1 MKYLIM
7 ECHMSHAVALSS
19 DGRFLKVANMDY
31 ETGQTVDYVVELSK
45 KPKIP
50 AVYKYIGGFA
60 ALAACL
66 CLFFF
71 GFYSPNYLPYG
82 TVYLTI
88 NPELE
93 MTLSKNGRVLFLEPL
108 NGDGAALIH
117 DYEYKGKDRDEV
129 IRELIELSIEDEYLS
144 DGGKVALSVS
154 SKNLEW
160 SEKLCSEIMDNSDDI
175 SGRDYT
181 SKIEESSDNTVIFT
195 VSKSNSEQQPPS
207 TSAPTEN
214 TSEETSAAQESTT
227 APTSAPT
234 ENTSAAQ
241 ESTSAPTYAP
251 TENTSAQSSFISD
264 SRAKEIAFAHSGID
278 PSSAVIEK
286 VELEEDDGI
295 WEYEVEFKS
304 GSVEYKYKINAANG
318 NIIDFEKETDDD

>member
-129 IRELIELSIEDEYLS
+129 IRELIDLSVENEYLS
-144 DGGKVALSVS
+144 DGGKVALSIS

-160 SEKLCSEIMDNSDDI
+160 SEKLCSEITDNSDDI
-175 SGRDYT
+175 YGKNYT
-181 SKIEESSDNTVIFT
+181 SKIEESSDNTIVFT
-195 VSKSNSEQQPPS
+195 VSKGDEEHEQN
-207 TSAPTEN
+207 TSSTEN
-214 TSEETSAAQESTT
+214 TSENSSAPTESTT

>member
-181 SKIEESSDNTVIFT
+181 SKIEESSDNTIVFT
-195 VSKSNSEQQPPS
+195 VSKGDEEHEQN
-207 TSAPTEN
+207 TSSTEN
-214 TSEETSAAQESTT
+214 TSENSSAPTESTT

>member
-129 IRELIELSIEDEYLS
+129 IRELIDLSVENEYLS
-144 DGGKVALSVS
+144 DGGKVALSIS

-160 SEKLCSEIMDNSDDI
+160 SEKLCSEITDNSDDI
-175 SGRDYT
+175 YGKNYT
-181 SKIEESSDNTVIFT
+181 SKIEESSDNTIVFT
-195 VSKSNSEQQPPS
+195 VSKGDEEHEQN
-207 TSAPTEN
+207 TSSTEN
-214 TSEETSAAQESTT
+214 TSENSSAPTESTT

-234 ENTSAAQ
+234 EETSAAQ

>member
-93 MTLSKNGRVLFLEPL
+93 MTLSKNGRVLSLEPL

-117 DYEYKGKDRDEV
+117 DYEYKNKDRDEV
-129 IRELIELSIEDEYLS
+129 IKELIELSIEDEYLS

-207 TSAPTEN
+207 ASAPTEN
-214 TSEETSAAQESTT
+214 TSEE
-227 APTSAPT
+227 
-234 ENTSAAQ
+234 TSAAQ

>member
-129 IRELIELSIEDEYLS
+129 IKELIELSIEDEYLS

-175 SGRDYT
+175 YGKNYT
-181 SKIEESSDNTVIFT
+181 SKIEESSDNTIVFT
-195 VSKSNSEQQPPS
+195 VSKGDEEHEQNTSSPENTSANS
-207 TSAPTEN
+207 SAPT
-214 TSEETSAAQESTT
+214 ESTT

-234 ENTSAAQ
+234 EETSAAQ

>member
-1 MKYLIM
+1 
-7 ECHMSHAVALSS
+7 MSHAVALSS

-93 MTLSKNGRVLFLEPL
+93 MTLSKNGRVLSLEPL

-117 DYEYKGKDRDEV
+117 DYEYKNKDRDEV
-129 IRELIELSIEDEYLS
+129 IKELIELSIEDEYLS

-207 TSAPTEN
+207 ASAPTEN
-214 TSEETSAAQESTT
+214 TSEE
-227 APTSAPT
+227 
-234 ENTSAAQ
+234 TSAAQ

>member
-93 MTLSKNGRVLFLEPL
+93 MTLSKNGRVLSLAPL

-129 IRELIELSIEDEYLS
+129 IRELIDLSVENEYLS
-144 DGGKVALSVS
+144 DGGKVALSIS

-160 SEKLCSEIMDNSDDI
+160 SEKLCSEITDNSDDI
-175 SGRDYT
+175 YGKNYT
-181 SKIEESSDNTVIFT
+181 SKIEESSDNTIVFT
-195 VSKSNSEQQPPS
+195 VSKGDEEHEQN
-207 TSAPTEN
+207 TSSTEN
-214 TSEETSAAQESTT
+214 TSENSSAPTESTT

-234 ENTSAAQ
+234 E
-241 ESTSAPTYAP
+241 STSA
-251 TENTSAQSSFISD
+251 SSGLISD
-264 SRAKEIAFAHSGID
+264 SKAKEIAFAHAGLS

-286 VELEEDDGI
+286 VELDEDDGI
-295 WEYEVEFKS
+295 WEYEIEFKS
-304 GSVEYKYKINAANG
+304 GGFEYKYKINAANG
-318 NIIDFEKETDDD
+318 NILDFEKEADDD

>member
-1 MKYLIM
+1 
-7 ECHMSHAVALSS
+7 
-19 DGRFLKVANMDY
+19 
-31 ETGQTVDYVVELSK
+31 
-45 KPKIP
+45 
-50 AVYKYIGGFA
+50 
-60 ALAACL
+60 
-66 CLFFF
+66 
-71 GFYSPNYLPYG
+71 
-82 TVYLTI
+82 
-88 NPELE
+88 
-93 MTLSKNGRVLFLEPL
+93 
-108 NGDGAALIH
+108 
-117 DYEYKGKDRDEV
+117 
-129 IRELIELSIEDEYLS
+129 
-144 DGGKVALSVS
+144 
-154 SKNLEW
+154 
-160 SEKLCSEIMDNSDDI
+160 MDNSDDI

-207 TSAPTEN
+207 ASAPTEN
-214 TSEETSAAQESTT
+214 TSEE
-227 APTSAPT
+227 
-234 ENTSAAQ
+234 TSAAQ

>member
-129 IRELIELSIEDEYLS
+129 IRELIDLSVENEYLS
-144 DGGKVALSVS
+144 DGGKVALSIS

-214 TSEETSAAQESTT
+214 TSEE
-227 APTSAPT
+227 
-234 ENTSAAQ
+234 TSAAQ

>member
-45 KPKIP
+45 KPKVP

-117 DYEYKGKDRDEV
+117 DYEYKNKDRDEV
-129 IRELIELSIEDEYLS
+129 IKELIELSIEDEYLS

-234 ENTSAAQ
+234 ENTSA
-241 ESTSAPTYAP
+241 
-251 TENTSAQSSFISD
+251 QSSFISD

>member
-234 ENTSAAQ
+234 ENTSA
-241 ESTSAPTYAP
+241 
-251 TENTSAQSSFISD
+251 QSSFISD

>member
-93 MTLSKNGRVLFLEPL
+93 MTLSKNGRVLSLEPL

-117 DYEYKGKDRDEV
+117 DYEYKNKDRDEV
-129 IRELIELSIEDEYLS
+129 IKELIELSIEDEYLS

-214 TSEETSAAQESTT
+214 TSEETSAAQEST
-227 APTSAPT
+227 
-234 ENTSAAQ
+234 
-241 ESTSAPTYAP
+241 SAPTYAP